1 MAYKWT
7 DTEEIQAYLDGY
19 ESTVIVGAEVTDEG
33 NFPVATA
40 EKLENDAVDAI
51 ETILSLAWETP
62 LPTDFPLLQRMA
74 ARYTAGTIVRMRTGS
89 ALGDTPEWAREYRDE
104 VLAQATRMLLNH
116 NTVEI
121 AGATKRQFVDT
132 ARIFLLAKTRERT
145 TPQLR

>member
-1 MAYKWT
+1 MPYKWT

-19 ESTVIVGAEVTDEG
+19 EGTVIVGAEEADEG

-40 EKLENDAVDAI
+40 EKLENDAVDVI
-51 ETILSLAWETP
+51 ETILGLAWLTP

-104 VLAQATRMLLNH
+104 VLAQATRMILNH
-116 NTVEI
+116 ETVTI
-121 AGATKRQFVDT
+121 TGATKRDVIDKRQ
-132 ARIFLLAKTRERT
+132 IYLLSKTRERT
-145 TPQLR
+145 IPQLR